1 MIVTF
6 DTCILLYLLDPTH
19 VPLPPDPNTNQPIDR
34 PLERLNFLIETLD
47 SRRDVILIP
56 TPSWAELLLHP
67 GDAADKWFAETQKNS
82 SIRFANF
89 DMRAAYEAAQ
99 IERTAIGKDARHN
112 RSKQCIKFDRQI
124 LAIAKVSGVDTI
136 YSLDNGFCADA
147 KRNNMNITKLHEM
160 PLPPTPPEQID
171 WIQNNNL

>member
-6 DTCILLYLLDPTH
+6 DTCIFLYLLDP
-19 VPLPPDPNTNQPIDR
+19 VYVKLPPDPNTNQPINR
-34 PLERLNFLIETLD
+34 PLDRLNLLIQTLD
-47 SRRDVILIP
+47 SCGGAILIP

-67 GDAADKWFAETQKNS
+67 GNAADKWLSETQKNS
-82 SIRFANF
+82 SIRFASF

-99 IERTAIGKDARHN
+99 IERSATGKDFRHD

-136 YSLDNGFCADA
+136 YTIDNGFCADA
-147 KRNNMNITKLHEM
+147 KRNNMNIIRLHEM
-160 PLPPTPPEQID
+160 PLPPTTPEQID